1 MATPAVEEIA
11 ETFEFLDDWEDRYRH
26 VIDMGKAMSALD
38 DSFKVPGY
46 KVDGCASQVW
56 LRPVIEGGRFDFQG
70 DSDAMIVRG
79 LIAVLHALYSGVPV
93 GQVGT
98 VDALAELGRLG
109 LNEHLSAQR
118 SNGVRAMVERIRK
131 VAAEA
136 A

>member
-1 MATPAVEEIA
+1 MATAAFEEIA

-26 VIDMGKAMSALD
+26 VIELGRAMPPLD

-46 KVDGCASQVW
+46 KVEGCASQVW

-79 LIAVLHALYSGVPV
+79 LIAVLHALYAGVPLAEV
-93 GQVGT
+93 GRI
-98 VDALAELGRLG
+98 DAAAELGRLG

-118 SNGVRAMVERIRK
+118 SNGLRAMVERIRK
-131 VAAEA
+131 VAAGA
-136 A
+136 